1 MTKPRAT
8 WVLWVRFLKGWGW
21 QRLYATKATKYMS
34 AKEILENFIISTWG
48 RNPIMDGNTRI
59 LPAGRKPK

>member
-8 WVLWVRFLKGWGW
+8 WVLWAHEEWGW
-21 QRLYATKATKYMS
+21 CPVVNIVRRGPNSAGGWAKYF
-34 AKEILENFIISTWG
+34 KTCIELDDKNNGVIREI
-48 RNPIMDGNTRI
+48 RI